1 MVVENLRVDVTP
13 GGVPLVI
20 HVSQYDA
27 GLRQFVFT
35 PYDKGVAMAK
45 IAGATVAVEA
55 TKPDGYAVQHPC
67 TYNNDGTITYTLQ
80 EQLAACDGQVWSKLT
95 WRDSNGNILGAKA
108 IVWAVDMAGIEDG
121 AIVSDS
127 DLPLIEQAAEFA
139 GEYEQKVAEMIAE
152 MQIVPG
158 QVVIDGTLTV
168 QGAAADAK
176 ATGDRLADLQSA
188 IEQIEP
194 GLSNDAKVAL
204 LDCFAHVAWADESGV
219 DYYATLRS
227 ALYGGHEHELVSI
240 TAVFAPGSHEV
251 YTTDSIESLRHFLT
265 VTGVYGDQ
273 TSIEVTD
280 YTLSGDI
287 SSTGVKTITVAYQEK
302 TTTFTVTVL
311 TNSTGILYEWDFTKG
326 ATDLRQNKGVRF
338 LGHSASLPYVD
349 NSGLHFDAYGEGVVL
364 FDGAEMA
371 VNDLANKTIQI
382 DVASFVPGNTSY
394 HTRLLMM
401 RPSNLAVWNSG
412 VVYRTNSDANG
423 WNVYAG
429 DNGWGTRFTGM
440 SNRNVISGHTVGVYI
455 NSNKQVKLYLDT
467 SAKGTQT
474 VALANNLIGLMLGNH
489 EAITNGAT
497 FFTALVTG
505 VRVYSGEVA

>member
-176 ATGDRLADLQSA
+176 ATGDRLADLQSDLSK
-188 IEQIEP
+188 IVP
-194 GLSNDAKVAL
+194 GLSEEAKAAL
-204 LDCFAHVAWADESGV
+204 LDCFAHTTWDNGSGASYYIDKLRQALEATETLVRISVAV
-219 DYYATLRS
+219 DDDAIFTTGTAVEDLRDYIVVT
-227 ALYGGHEHELVSI
+227 AIYNTGKSI
-240 TAVFAPGSHEV
+240 TVND
-251 YTTDSIESLRHFLT
+251 YSI
-265 VTGVYGDQ
+265 TGNALAHG
-273 TSIEVTD
+273 EN
-280 YTLSGDI
+280 
-287 SSTGVKTITVAYQEK
+287 TITISYEGVENTITIVAY
-302 TTTFTVTVL
+302 TARAAL
-311 TNSTGILYEWDFTKG
+311 IS
-326 ATDLRQNKGVRF
+326 
-338 LGHSASLPYVD
+338 
-349 NSGLHFDAYGEGVVL
+349 
-364 FDGAEMA
+364 
-371 VNDLANKTIQI
+371 
-382 DVASFVPGNTSY
+382 DVASSIGY
-394 HTRLLMM
+394 
-401 RPSNLAVWNSG
+401 SNLSCNNGNFSADSLTKFSILQFNTAIKRMKFNINNDGTGTLTSNVWYAIKKDGNDYYCATGEAS
-412 VVYRTNSDANG
+412 ANLFSLNQDG
-423 WNVYAG
+423 TAYTASSVTGIDFVKEGNGIKDTSIKTFILDGDTLKIKG
-429 DNGWGTRFTGM
+429 DNGSLTITPANCIGVWGQPGTM
-440 SNRNVISGHTVGVYI
+440 VCPVNVVVY
-455 NSNKQVKLYLDT
+455 
-467 SAKGTQT
+467 
-474 VALANNLIGLMLGNH
+474 
-489 EAITNGAT
+489 E
-497 FFTALVTG
+497 
-505 VRVYSGEVA
+505 

>member
-194 GLSNDAKVAL
+194 GLSGNAKAAL
-204 LDCFAHVAWADESGV
+204 LACFRNVAWVNDNGATYYANLETALYGDYPKLIAAFDPGINV
-219 DYYATLRS
+219 IYTDDALNTLKQYLTVTYYAT
-227 ALYGGHEHELVSI
+227 E
-240 TAVFAPGSHEV
+240 
-251 YTTDSIESLRHFLT
+251 DSS
-265 VTGVYGDQ
+265 GVIL
-273 TSIEVTD
+273 SPSD
-280 YTLSGDI
+280 YTLSGTLI
-287 SSTGVKTITVAYQEK
+287 VGTSIVVVTYRNLSTIVAIPSVVDFYNIWEWDSR
-302 TTTFTVTVL
+302 FTGAGKL
-311 TNSTGILYEWDFTKG
+311 TRTPVRGMQFTYEGTPRKGILYDTSLIAGNNNRGFATLRGKAPMVTQDNVTLAEFYPIPVPSTANKLTAKITPTTQRLSPVLFAYDQNDNTPAPYNRYSTPEWHTSEVTMTFE
-326 ATDLRQNKGVRF
+326 A
-338 LGHSASLPYVD
+338 VD
-349 NSGLHFDAYGEGVVL
+349 NLFLAFNCSVDASFTQYTSETEPEMNVL
-364 FDGAEMA
+364 FE
-371 VNDLANKTIQI
+371 
-382 DVASFVPGNTSY
+382 
-394 HTRLLMM
+394 R
-401 RPSNLAVWNSG
+401 
-412 VVYRTNSDANG
+412 
-423 WNVYAG
+423 
-429 DNGWGTRFTGM
+429 
-440 SNRNVISGHTVGVYI
+440 
-455 NSNKQVKLYLDT
+455 
-467 SAKGTQT
+467 
-474 VALANNLIGLMLGNH
+474 
-489 EAITNGAT
+489 E
-497 FFTALVTG
+497 
-505 VRVYSGEVA
+505 

>member
-1 MVVENLRVDVTP
+1 MVVENLRIDVTP

-80 EQLAACDGQVWSKLT
+80 EQLAACEGQVWSKLT

-121 AIVSDS
+121 AIVSTS

-139 GEYEQKVAEMIAE
+139 SEYETKVAEMIEE

-194 GLSNDAKVAL
+194 GLSGNAKAAL
-204 LDCFAHVAWADESGV
+204 LACFRNVAWVSDDGATYYANLETALYGNYPKLIAAFDPGINV
-219 DYYATLRS
+219 IYTDDALDTLKQYLTVTYYAT
-227 ALYGGHEHELVSI
+227 E
-240 TAVFAPGSHEV
+240 
-251 YTTDSIESLRHFLT
+251 DSS
-265 VTGVYGDQ
+265 GVIL
-273 TSIEVTD
+273 SPSD
-280 YTLSGDI
+280 YTLSGTLI
-287 SSTGVKTITVAYQEK
+287 AGTSSVVVTYQNLS
-302 TTTFTVTVL
+302 TTVTIPGVVDFYNIWEW
-311 TNSTGILYEWDFTKG
+311 NSTYTGAGKLTRTPARASEFTYQGTTKKGILYN
-326 ATDLRQNKGVRF
+326 TDLIAGNNNRGFATLRGKAPMVTQDNVTLSGFYPIPVPSTATKLTASVTPNTQRLSVMLF
-338 LGHSASLPYVD
+338 QYDPNNQTPAPYSRLGSIAWHTGSQEVTFSAASNLFIAFNCSVD
-349 NSGLHFDAYGEGVVL
+349 SSFSQYTVEPDMHVL
-364 FDGAEMA
+364 FER
-371 VNDLANKTIQI
+371 
-382 DVASFVPGNTSY
+382 S
-394 HTRLLMM
+394 
-401 RPSNLAVWNSG
+401 
-412 VVYRTNSDANG
+412 
-423 WNVYAG
+423 
-429 DNGWGTRFTGM
+429 
-440 SNRNVISGHTVGVYI
+440 
-455 NSNKQVKLYLDT
+455 
-467 SAKGTQT
+467 
-474 VALANNLIGLMLGNH
+474 
-489 EAITNGAT
+489 
-497 FFTALVTG
+497 
-505 VRVYSGEVA
+505 